1 MKKTPPAPPVPD
13 PPPPVESFQELGLSE
28 SLLRSIAEV
37 GYEAP
42 TPIQSVA
49 IPPLLAGRD
58 LIGQAQTGTGKTAA
72 FGLALLQAIDPAERS
87 VQALVLTPTRE
98 LGIQVAEA
106 LHTYG
111 KYLQR
116 LVVLPVYGG
125 QSLEAQQRRLERG
138 VHVVVG
144 TPGRIMDHLRRGT
157 LRLDR
162 IRMVVLDEAD
172 EMLRMGFIEDVEW
185 ILAQAPPPSAGRQTA
200 LFSATMPPEIRR
212 IAQRHL
218 HDPVSIEL
226 ERKALNVP
234 AIDQRYL
241 IVPQPQKLE
250 ALTRLLETEA
260 IEAVLVF
267 TRTKT
272 AAAEI
277 SEKLEARG
285 YSVAALHGDMNQPM
299 RERVVERL
307 RAGQVEIVVATDVAA
322 RGIDVDRISHVVNYD
337 IPYDLG
343 AYIHRIGR
351 TGRAGRAG
359 SAVLFVTPRERRM
372 LQDLE
377 RYTGQRIKPMR
388 MPTAADVALRRS
400 EMFKETLRQTITEQD
415 LDLYLALVEELVEEG
430 LDLAVV
436 AAAAAYLARR
446 ERPLEMAVEP
456 EAAGL
461 SSADG
466 GMVRLFLNAGRIAG
480 VRPAD
485 IVGAIANEA
494 GVPGKEI
501 GSIDID
507 DRFSL
512 VEVPARYHRQ
522 IVERMSGAT
531 LRGRPL
537 EIRVAGEGEDRP
549 RPSRRPGPGPRGGGR
564 PGPADRGGPHGP
576 RKGPGPKRSR
586 WP

>member
-1 MKKTPPAPPVPD
+1 MKNPPAPPE
-13 PPPPVESFQELGLSE
+13 PPAAPPVESFQDLGLKE
-28 SLLRSIAEV
+28 PLLRSISDV

-111 KYLQR
+111 KYLQG

-125 QSLEAQQRRLERG
+125 QSLDVQQRRLARG
-138 VHVVVG
+138 VQVVVG

-157 LRLDR
+157 LRLDK

-218 HDPVSIEL
+218 KDPASIEL
-226 ERKALNVP
+226 ERKALTVP
-234 AIDQRYL
+234 LIEQRYVL
-241 IVPQPQKLE
+241 VPQPQKLD
-250 ALTRLLETEA
+250 ALTRLLETEP

-307 RAGQVEIVVATDVAA
+307 RGGQVEIVVATDVAA
-322 RGIDVDRISHVVNYD
+322 RGIDVERISHVVNYD

-343 AYIHRIGR
+343 AYVHRIGR

-359 SAVLFVTPRERRM
+359 IAVLFVTPRERRM

-377 RYTGQRIKPMR
+377 RFTGQRIAPMK
-388 MPTAADVALRRS
+388 MPTAADVASRRS
-400 EMFKETLRQTITEQD
+400 ELFKETLRKTMAEED
-415 LDLYLALVEELVEEG
+415 LELYLALIEQLVEEG
-430 LDLAVV
+430 LDVAEI

-446 ERPLEMAVEP
+446 ERPLEVAVEP
-456 EAAGL
+456 ETASL
-461 SSADG
+461 PHADG
-466 GMVRLFLNAGRIAG
+466 GMVRLFLNAGRIGG

-494 GVPGKEI
+494 GVPGQEI
-501 GSIDID
+501 GSIDIN
-507 DRFSL
+507 DRFSF
-512 VEVPARYHRQ
+512 VEVPARYQKQ

-537 EIRVAGEGEDRP
+537 EIRVAGEAERRP
-549 RPSRRPGPGPRGGGR
+549 GPPRRPGPGPQGGGR
-564 PGPADRGGPHGP
+564 RPGPPDRGAPRGP